1 MKLPINIAIK
11 LQAMLDG
18 DEFSSSSL
26 KQPIILKMVEDGI
39 IQTKFISNTKRNYFI
54 ANKDNLQNYLA
65 TDFGIKDLTAYIA
78 QINHRD
84 LSRSSAIEIAS
95 NSKLKPIRT
104 FKGFMVNCYDPIT
117 VLINNNKTILQ
128 PTDGTFIFIYDF
140 ESFIIPKNVTVVGIE
155 NPENFRFI
163 HQQSHLFKHIKPIFV
178 SRYPQTQSK
187 DLIKW
192 LTKIPNN
199 YLHFGDF
206 DFEGV
211 NIFFNEYKKYLGEK
225 AYFFIPENIETLLKK
240 HGNANIYNTQI
251 YKQPKLENIKDDE
264 LKTLICLIHQYKKG
278 LEQEIFINLK

>member
-18 DEFSSSSL
+18 DEISSSSL

-54 ANKDNLQNYLA
+54 TNKENLRNYLA
-65 TDFGIKDLTAYIA
+65 TDFGINDLTAYIK
-78 QINHRD
+78 QLNHPN
-84 LSRSSAIEIAS
+84 LSRSSAVEIAS
-95 NSKLKPIRT
+95 DSKLKPIRS
-104 FKGFMVNCYDPIT
+104 FKGFMVNCYEPIT
-117 VLINNNKTILQ
+117 VLINDKETILQ
-128 PTDGTFIFIYDF
+128 PTVGTFIFIYDF
-140 ESFIIPKNVTVVGIE
+140 ESFILPENITVVGIE
-155 NPENFRFI
+155 NPENFRSI
-163 HQQSHLFKHIKPIFV
+163 DKQLQLFNHIMPIFV

-206 DFEGV
+206 DFEGI
-211 NIFFNEYKKYLGEK
+211 NIFLNEYQKHLEKK
-225 AYFFIPENIETLLKK
+225 AHFFIPKNLESLLKK
-240 HGNANIYNTQI
+240 YGNTNTYNTQI

-278 LEQEIFINLK
+278 LEQEIFINI